1 MASGDSSD
9 EQDPDDW
16 FAEPKPAPP
25 SRARPPGPGSPEHGP
40 PRFRGRRSNVDDRL
54 RDGDTGRTRLLRP
67 ALSPFSA
74 TMRAAVAAGVLALI
88 LVLIG
93 LAAAGVF
100 SGKSRPRAPTASSLP
115 ARTTPMPS
123 TGPEA
128 IPAQGPTTT
137 LKPGD

>member
-9 EQDPDDW
+9 EHDPDDW
-16 FAEPKPAPP
+16 FAEPKPELP
-25 SRARPPGPGSPEHGP
+25 SRARPHGLGSPEHGSS
-40 PRFRGRRSNVDDRL
+40 RFRGRRLDVDDPL

-67 ALSPFSA
+67 ALSPFSG
-74 TMRAAVAAGVLALI
+74 TMRAVAAGVLALV

-115 ARTTPMPS
+115 A
-123 TGPEA
+123 
-128 IPAQGPTTT
+128 
-137 LKPGD
+137 